1 MKNYCLWCHQADSHP
16 VPPLTSQSVPAP
28 NVSINCPDCLRP
40 IVLIDVSA
48 ACSLARKSRKTIY
61 EWIHTGRLRTLR
73 LADDRN
79 LIVYSSLFRP
89 PAEEPPLSPKP
100 T

>member
-1 MKNYCLWCHQADSHP
+1 MKNYCLWCHQADNHQ
-16 VPPLTSQSVPAP
+16 VPPLTSRSAPVPDL
-28 NVSINCPDCLRP
+28 SLNCPDCQRP
-40 IVLIDVSA
+40 ISLIDISA
-48 ACSLARKSRKTIY
+48 ACALARKSRKTIY
-61 EWIHTGRLRTLR
+61 DWIHTGRLRTLR

-89 PAEEPPLSPKP
+89 PAEEPLLSQKP